1 MSFFILVLIAFP
13 CPAKLTPKSEPKIS
27 QNAAQLTSML
37 TTDYI
42 KKDVSQTNHSGLEST
57 KRPLSS

>member
-42 KKDVSQTNHSGLEST
+42 KKDVS
-57 KRPLSS
+57 